1 METQETPVSLSV
13 SLRDAAEDQLY
24 VSPVCVRVWRDH
36 ITLDLEEHGLNEL
49 ESGCGE
55 IIYLERYEGSLR
67 LIVWA
72 DINDADPTHVIDL
85 SSALESNRRVATTE
99 TTAPW

>member
-1 METQETPVSLSV
+1 
-13 SLRDAAEDQLY
+13 
-24 VSPVCVRVWRDH
+24 
-36 ITLDLEEHGLNEL
+36 LDLEEHGLNEL